1 MIVLALAVALT
12 ADIVALERKGMEG
25 WLAGNPEP
33 ALALMDPQITY
44 CPAVGGKRL
53 TGISAVKELFAD
65 YRGRPLFDSYE
76 IEEPTV
82 QEAGDAAV
90 LSYVL
95 VTRNGSLTRRWNATQ
110 VYQKKKEGWRVIHS
124 HFSAN
129 DPQR

>member
-1 MIVLALAVALT
+1 MASTGAPVLNVVEAVFST
-12 ADIVALERKGMEG
+12 SSIFNGGMG
-25 WLAGNPEP
+25 
-33 ALALMDPQITY
+33 DVT
-44 CPAVGGKRL
+44 GKRL
-53 TGISAVKELFAD
+53 TGISAVKELFGD